1 MSGAHLLCFSGLM
14 EKSTTSQTNRTERNF
29 DMGMVVNTNVSS
41 LIAQKAANAT
51 NGSLDTAMERLST
64 GKRINSAADDAA
76 GVAITTRMTSQI
88 KGLDQAVR
96 NAADAQS
103 LIDTTEGAHDE
114 ITNIL
119 QRMRELAVQSASDT
133 NVSQD
138 RASLNAESIQLIAE
152 IDRIAS
158 QTTWNGMGLLG
169 GTFTSKNFQ
178 IGSEANQT
186 VSLSV
191 DSVKAVD
198 LGNFYHDST
207 RIITGQADHT
217 ATAIAAANTATTL
230 TLTGDSGVKA
240 FTQFATTASA
250 KSMAADINAEVD
262 TTGVKAEA
270 RTVLRMSGFAA
281 GTVNLSL
288 NGTNSTAVA
297 VAASVVSATDVS
309 ALRDNINK
317 VSGSTG
323 ITAAFENGDKTKLLL
338 THSTGENIQ
347 ISQFTST
354 VDDTVAVDALFGD
367 ATGDATVTY
376 NLVKDTSTAGND
388 RRAVTVTGTVS
399 LSSSQSFSATAA
411 GSGVFGTSVSSSSN
425 KVNAVS
431 LTTAAGAT
439 TAIDTIDGALEKIS
453 AARAD
458 LGAISNRLDNTVS
471 NLTNIKVNVEASR
484 SRIED
489 ADFAAETANLTK
501 SQILQ
506 QAATSMLAQ
515 ANASKQSVL
524 SLLQG

>member
-1 MSGAHLLCFSGLM
+1 
-14 EKSTTSQTNRTERNF
+14 
-29 DMGMVVNTNVSS
+29 MGMVVNTNVSS

-207 RIITGQADHT
+207 RIITGQADNT

-347 ISQFTST
+347 ISQFTS
-354 VDDTVAVDALFGD
+354 TVAVDALFGD